1 MQPSSQML
9 KGILEGA
16 ILRIIQQGDIYGYG
30 LHEKLGTLGFGN
42 IPEGTIYPLLLK
54 LQKNKLIVGVR
65 RPTGNGPIANIIT
78 SLMPVKTLWL
88 TFSNS
93 GNNLPKQWHSLTKEV
108 PNHEK
113 IKSAANGK

>member
-42 IPEGTIYPLLLK
+42 IPEGTIYPLLMTMEKKGLLVSHMRPSPDGPQRKYYAVTPLGETARQTFMVQWSELK
-54 LQKNKLIVGVR
+54 DHVEQLIAD
-65 RPTGNGPIANIIT
+65 RP
-78 SLMPVKTLWL
+78 
-88 TFSNS
+88 
-93 GNNLPKQWHSLTKEV
+93 
-108 PNHEK
+108 EK
-113 IKSAANGK
+113 

>member
-30 LHEKLGTLGFGN
+30 LQEKFGTLGFGN

-65 RPTGNGPIANIIT
+65 RPTGNGPDR
-78 SLMPVKTLWL
+78 KYYHL
-88 TFSNS
+88 TDAGQDALADFQQ
-93 GNNLPKQWHSLTKEV
+93 QWQQLAQAMAQLNQGGTES
-108 PNHEK
+108 
-113 IKSAANGK
+113 

>member
-42 IPEGTIYPLLLK
+42 IPEGTIY
-54 LQKNKLIVGVR
+54 
-65 RPTGNGPIANIIT
+65 
-78 SLMPVKTLWL
+78 
-88 TFSNS
+88 
-93 GNNLPKQWHSLTKEV
+93 QWHSLTKEV

>member
-16 ILRIIQQGDIYGYG
+16 ILRIIQRGDIYGYG

-65 RPTGNGPIANIIT
+65 RPTGNGPDR
-78 SLMPVKTLWL
+78 KYYHL
-88 TFSNS
+88 TDAGQDALADFQQ
-93 GNNLPKQWHSLTKEV
+93 QWQQLAQAMAQLNQGGTES
-108 PNHEK
+108 
-113 IKSAANGK
+113 